1 MSNIDPVVADAES
14 EMDRRELVREE
25 RELDIKWEMDS
36 FRLQMLERG
45 GPEKFIYDWANDPY
59 EELAEFYCLAIL
71 WERHPAKL
79 GDMIL
84 TMVRNAMYRAAQIKV
99 EKKA

>member
-25 RELDIKWEMDS
+25 RELDIKWEVDG
-36 FRLQMLERG
+36 FHLKILERG
-45 GPEKFIYDWANDPY
+45 GAKEFIDEWRDALSD
-59 EELAEFYCLAIL
+59 LAEIYKLAVL
-71 WERHPAKL
+71 WERHPDKL